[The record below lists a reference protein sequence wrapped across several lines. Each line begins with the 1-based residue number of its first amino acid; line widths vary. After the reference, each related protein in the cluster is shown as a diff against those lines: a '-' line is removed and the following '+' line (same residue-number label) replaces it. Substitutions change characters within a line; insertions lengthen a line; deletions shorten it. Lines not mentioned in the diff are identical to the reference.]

1 MATMAIVNTHMNMEK
16 TMHKT
21 KSILLL
27 VFVSLFF
34 TLVGDAQV
42 KSSLLIG
49 PGDMLHLEVFD
60 TPDLEQRVRVTDEG
74 EISLTLGG
82 KVKVAGLTPADAASV
97 VDSYLVTKNYLI
109 HPHVSIVVEVYATQK
124 VTVLGEVKLPG
135 QYEVG
140 TPRSILDVLAM
151 AGGLTDI
158 ADRNLTVVR
167 HNSSEQISYFVSN
180 TTAEAV
186 KTEILVYPGDKVI
199 AAKAGIVYAL
209 GDFARPGGYTI
220 TNNYSQLTVLQL
232 VARAGGT
239 NHSAVP
245 SHARI
250 VRKAPDGSLTDILL
264 QLGKMQKGK
273 VPDMTLQ
280 ADDILYV
287 PFSYVRNFM
296 LNGSSIA
303 ASAASAAIYHF

>member
-1 MATMAIVNTHMNMEK
+1 MRRLKLSRALLFV
-16 TMHKT
+16 
-21 KSILLL
+21 LLL
-27 VFVSLFF
+27 FSVCGW
-34 TLVGDAQV
+34 TQTDN
-42 KSSLLIG
+42 SLLIG
-49 PGDMLHLEVFD
+49 PGDTLHIVVLE
-60 TPDLEQRVRVTDEG
+60 TPDLEQQVRVMDDGT
-74 EISLTLGG
+74 IRLTLGG
-82 KVKVAGLTPADAASV
+82 SVKVVGLEPGSAAQAIEA
-97 VDSYLVTKNYLI
+97 YLLEKNYLRQ
-109 HPHVSIVVEVYATQK
+109 PHVQVAVVAYATQK
-124 VTVLGEVKLPG
+124 VTVLGEVKQPG
-135 QYEVG
+135 QFEIG

-158 ADRNLTVVR
+158 ADRNLTVMR
-167 HNSSEQISYFVSN
+167 HDTREQVSYFVSN
-180 TTAEAV
+180 TAAEAI

-220 TNNYSQLTVLQL
+220 TNNYSQLTILQL

-245 SHARI
+245 SHARL
-250 VRKAPDGSLTDILL
+250 VRKAPDGSLTDIPL

-273 VPDMTLQ
+273 IPDMTLQ
-280 ADDILYV
+280 TDDILYV

>member
-1 MATMAIVNTHMNMEK
+1 
-16 TMHKT
+16 
-21 KSILLL
+21 
-27 VFVSLFF
+27 
-34 TLVGDAQV
+34 
-42 KSSLLIG
+42 LIG
-49 PGDMLHLEVFD
+49 PGDTLHIVVLE
-60 TPDLEQRVRVTDEG
+60 TPDLEQQVRVMDDGT
-74 EISLTLGG
+74 IRLTLGG
-82 KVKVAGLTPADAASV
+82 SVKVVGLEPGSAAQAIEA
-97 VDSYLVTKNYLI
+97 YLLEKNYLRQ
-109 HPHVSIVVEVYATQK
+109 PHVQVAVVAYATQK
-124 VTVLGEVKLPG
+124 VTVLGEVKQPG
-135 QYEVG
+135 QFEIG

-158 ADRNLTVVR
+158 ADRNLTVMR
-167 HNSSEQISYFVSN
+167 HDTREQVSYFVSN
-180 TTAEAV
+180 TAAEAI

-220 TNNYSQLTVLQL
+220 TNNYSQLTILQL

-245 SHARI
+245 SHARL
-250 VRKAPDGSLTDILL
+250 VRKAPDGSLTDIPL

-273 VPDMTLQ
+273 IPDMTLQ
-280 ADDILYV
+280 TDDILYV